1 MMNLQQSL
9 SEDIRCEIPNHF
21 LDKVQYVCVFQNCSA
36 EQRLCCSYCKFR
48 FHNQHIQSLVKI
60 SDFTNK
66 VQKDGLMLN
75 VQLQEKGKNSQLDQL
90 YWQKIDKKIKDEIH
104 YANMQLQGVFSNI
117 NAEVQ
122 GQIHQM
128 NHQIDEKALGQ
139 SVFDLQTKVQRIIN
153 RPWSHQSNQAIDLMA
168 KIYRGDKYGEL
179 LEDEY
184 FISHRN
190 IQTINNYFTSVHI
203 KLEAFFKNIME
214 QIPLI
219 FNESFKNTN
228 DNPNELLNIR
238 RKEKDQTYP
247 SIRTSSM
254 RREQKE
260 VDGYNIYDPNIGNS
274 RRNLIP
280 TDINKSRQEL
290 DSQNNTIDLER
301 QRNLDQASYNNQ
313 QQQRPARS
321 MQNIMNNGQNSKPQS
336 VLFRQHDQSQDRK
349 NNHHGD
355 SLDQYAIQMQNNNQ
369 NSYSSN
375 QGYYPFGQ
383 QDMFSD
389 SQDPYIRY
397 SKQLQ
402 QRKGN
407 SLHYSNEAGKD
418 TQYQRQNHHHNQNHN
433 GEQYQVIQND
443 QFIENDIQYSN
454 QPFKK
459 QQKQQYS
466 AVSIKTK
473 KQLMRNMAI
482 QNRFSKQDLAKMRL
496 NFAQFIIEN
505 NNIKS
510 INKGDQETRTLQP
523 INNEAALYRKTL
535 SKAEIDKKFSH
546 SLEDIHEQNGDNQS
560 SQVIQE
566 RQRTTSLILINQSR
580 KNNLSLIPL
589 QPVPE
594 LHDTKSIKN
603 KQKSTSSLPKK
614 LKKKLQPYLHPT
626 IYYESPKRE
635 TKNVINNSC
644 IIHTNSNNSPAQNSL
659 NSFRQCNYCQNI
671 LNQKQNQG
679 YQVPKSLNQIDDYQ
693 ENSHSNFNNQYENSS
708 PDRSEKRNNQS
719 VNDSLNHLQFD
730 SPSKN
735 KIERSQNNQMSII
748 LPSDANKD
756 YVPQGSKIYLPSE
769 TQLEKQESHLRQP
782 PQQKNFDHCKL
793 PVQSAPYD
801 LIQKPLETDQKNIK
815 NNQPQ
820 KDWIA
825 QKSLPEN
832 FAQKNKLKDIQAK
845 YGFVKLP
852 DTNQS
857 QSRLGLMKSAK
868 GEKYYEGEWLKGKR
882 HGKGT
887 FYDED
892 GSIYEGEWKE
902 DQMTGKGRLILK
914 DGQQYEGDLI
924 NGIFDGKGYLKYP
937 NGQDYIG
944 EFKQGRLEGEGRK
957 NWNNGAY
964 YEGQFFNNQRE
975 GFGIFMWKNGSFYQG
990 NFKNNQFNGN
1000 GFYQW
1005 QSGRLYEGEW
1015 VDGKMEGK
1023 GRDIS
1028 DQGHVYEGQFKNDL
1042 KNGYGVYVVSENKIY
1057 KGNWLDDKPHGEGAM
1072 IEKGVE
1078 KKGIW
1083 EHGVKKN

>member
-21 LDKVQYVCVFQNCSA
+21 LDKVQYVCVFDNCAA

-75 VQLQEKGKNSQLDQL
+75 IQLQEKGKKSQLDQL

-117 NAEVQ
+117 NAEVY

-153 RPWSHQSNQAIDLMA
+153 RPWSHQSNQAIDLMT
-168 KIYRGDKYGEL
+168 KIYRGEKHGEL

-190 IQTINNYFTSVHI
+190 LQTINNYFTSVHI

-219 FNESFKNTN
+219 FKESFYNIN
-228 DNPNELLNIR
+228 DNQSELLNIR

-254 RREQKE
+254 RRDQKQF
-260 VDGYNIYDPNIGNS
+260 DGQNNSYNIYDPNIGNS
-274 RRNLIP
+274 RRNLMS
-280 TDINKSRQEL
+280 TDINKSKQEL

-301 QRNLDQASYNNQ
+301 QNNLDQASYNNQ

-349 NNHHGD
+349 NNLHGD
-355 SLDQYAIQMQNNNQ
+355 SLDQYAIQMQNGNQDSYNSNN
-369 NSYSSN
+369 NSN

-383 QDMFSD
+383 QDM

-407 SLHYSNEAGKD
+407 SLHHSNEAGRD
-418 TQYQRQNHHHNQNHN
+418 AQYHRQNHHHNQNYNHN
-433 GEQYQVIQND
+433 GEQYQVISND
-443 QFIENDIQYSN
+443 QFIQNDIQYSK
-454 QPFKK
+454 QPIKK

-482 QNRFSKQDLAKMRL
+482 QNRFSKQDLDKMRL

-505 NNIKS
+505 NNMQD
-510 INKGDQETRTLQP
+510 INHGDKEIRTLKP
-523 INNEAALYRKTL
+523 KENETAQYKKNK
-535 SKAEIDKKFSH
+535 SKAEINKNFSH
-546 SLEDIHEQNGDNQS
+546 LLEDIHLQS
-560 SQVIQE
+560 RQLKLTSYQYD
-566 RQRTTSLILINQSR
+566 RQRTTSLILINQNR

-589 QPVPE
+589 KPVP
-594 LHDTKSIKN
+594 
-603 KQKSTSSLPKK
+603 
-614 LKKKLQPYLHPT
+614 
-626 IYYESPKRE
+626 
-635 TKNVINNSC
+635 
-644 IIHTNSNNSPAQNSL
+644 
-659 NSFRQCNYCQNI
+659 
-671 LNQKQNQG
+671 G

-693 ENSHSNFNNQYENSS
+693 ENSHSNFNNQNENSS

-719 VNDSLNHLQFD
+719 VNDSLQNFQFE

-735 KIERSQNNQMSII
+735 KIDRSSNNQMSII

-782 PQQKNFDHCKL
+782 PQQKNFDHYKL
-793 PVQSAPYD
+793 PVQPAPYD
-801 LIQKPLETDQKNIK
+801 LIQKPVESDQKNIK

-820 KDWIA
+820 KDWVA

-832 FAQKNKLKDIQAK
+832 FAQKNKLKEIQSK
-845 YGFVKLP
+845 YGFVKIP
-852 DTNQS
+852 DTNQN
-857 QSRLGLMKSAK
+857 QSRFGLMKSAK

-892 GSIYEGEWKE
+892 GSIYEGEWKD

-914 DGQQYEGDLI
+914 DGQQYEGDLV
-924 NGIFDGKGYLKYP
+924 NGIFDGKGYLKYQ

-944 EFKQGRLEGEGRK
+944 EFKQGKLEGEGRK

-964 YEGQFFNNQRE
+964 YEGQFLNNQRE
-975 GFGIFMWKNGSFYQG
+975 GFGVFMWKNGSFYQG

-1042 KNGYGVYVVSENKIY
+1042 KNGYGVYVVSQNKIY

-1072 IEKGVE
+1072 IENGIE

-1083 EHGVKKN
+1083 EYGVKKN